1 MAMVG
6 GAYLRNKRTCAR
18 TSTENVGGAYTRRG
32 AYMRDATV
40 CLLLFTSLTEEQ
52 LITIFPGEAIVVGW
66 FDQASC
72 DIGTDS
78 FVPK

>member
-1 MAMVG
+1 MNSGELAWAISTI
-6 GAYLRNKRTCAR
+6 GAATCAWLAN
-18 TSTENVGGAYTRRG
+18 SFV
-32 AYMRDATV
+32 DI
-40 CLLLFTSLTEEQ
+40 CLLVFTSLTEEQ

-78 FVPK
+78 FISPLPHA